1 MAAGDS
7 CSCSIGISEKLL
19 LVNAKIKARPY
30 TYISPAEMAHPTPS
44 RARARPKSI
53 NPFRALQVHR
63 NFRLFW
69 TGQTVSL
76 IGTWMQ
82 TVGQGW
88 LALEL
93 TNSAFLVGVVS
104 AAGSFPV
111 LLLSLYGGV
120 VAERYNKLRIV
131 IICQALLLA
140 EAGILWWYTWTGRI
154 GIGSLLVLTTLN
166 GVISAFEIPARQTMI
181 VELVTRE
188 DLVDA
193 IALNSGGFN
202 LARII
207 GPSIAAIV
215 LAKWGVAGCFAINAV
230 SYFAVL
236 ASLFQVRLPRWVP
249 RESLVSPFEQLKQG
263 FQYIRSNRA
272 VTGMMGVV
280 AVFSI
285 FGFQYLSMMPVIA
298 RDVLHTGAGGYG
310 LLLTFVGIGALTGA
324 LSLAGLGARLK
335 RGRLYNSTA
344 YAYSGLIM
352 LFSLMRS
359 VHLAAVVL
367 LFLGLAMLIN
377 GALSNGI
384 IQSVVPD
391 ELRGRVIATYIFVY
405 VGFPPIGSFLAGLLA
420 DWIGVEW
427 AIFSG
432 GVVMLLYALWAFW
445 RYPEVRSV

>member
-1 MAAGDS
+1 
-7 CSCSIGISEKLL
+7 
-19 LVNAKIKARPY
+19 
-30 TYISPAEMAHPTPS
+30 MAHPTPS
-44 RARARPKSI
+44 RALRKPI

-69 TGQTVSL
+69 TGQTISL

-120 VAERYNKLRIV
+120 IADRRSKLKIV

-140 EAGILWWYTWTGRI
+140 EAAALWWFTWSGRI
-154 GIGSLLVLTTLN
+154 DITSLLILTTI
-166 GVISAFEIPARQTMI
+166 GGIISAFEIPARQSMI
-181 VELVTRE
+181 VELVNRE
-188 DLVDA
+188 DIVDA

-202 LARII
+202 LARIV
-207 GPSIAAIV
+207 GPSIAAII
-215 LAKWGVAGCFAINAV
+215 LAKYGLAWCFGINAL

-236 ASLFQVRLPRWVP
+236 ASLGRIRLPPWTPVQH
-249 RESLVSPFEQLKQG
+249 LVSPFEQFRHGL
-263 FQYIRSNRA
+263 QYIRSSRS
-272 VTGMMGVV
+272 VSGLMGVI

-285 FGFQYLSMMPVIA
+285 FGFQYLSMMPVVA
-298 RDVLHTGAGGYG
+298 RDVLHTGASGYG

-324 LSLAGLGARLK
+324 LALAGLGSRIR
-335 RGRLYNSTA
+335 RGKLFNSTA
-344 YAYSGLIM
+344 YAFAGLTM

-359 VHLAAVVL
+359 VHLAAIVL
-367 LFLGLAMLIN
+367 LFLGLTMLIN
-377 GALSNGI
+377 GALANGI
-384 IQSVVPD
+384 LQSVVPD
-391 ELRGRVIATYIFVY
+391 ELRGRVMATYVFVY
-405 VGFPPIGSFLAGLLA
+405 VGFTPIGSFIAGLLA
-420 DWIGVEW
+420 RYIGVQW

-432 GVVMLLYALWAFW
+432 GLVMLAYAMWAFW
-445 RYPEVRSV
+445 KYPEIRAV

>member
-1 MAAGDS
+1 MADATRAP
-7 CSCSIGISEKLL
+7 EPEL
-19 LVNAKIKARPY
+19 NPR
-30 TYISPAEMAHPTPS
+30 PTPS
-44 RARARPKSI
+44 RARPRPI
-53 NPFRALQVHR
+53 NPFRTLQLHR

-120 VAERYNKLRIV
+120 IADRHNKLRIV
-131 IICQALLLA
+131 IICQSLLLA
-140 EAGILWWYTWTGRI
+140 EAAVLWWFTWTGRI
-154 GIGSLLVLTTLN
+154 GVGSLLVLTTIN
-166 GVISAFEIPARQTMI
+166 GIISAFEIPARQAMI
-181 VELVTRE
+181 VELVARE

-202 LARII
+202 LARIV

-215 LAKWGVAGCFAINAV
+215 LAQWGVAACFAINAV
-230 SYFAVL
+230 SYLAVL
-236 ASLFQVRLPRWVP
+236 ASLSLVKLPRWVP
-249 RESLVSPFEQLKQG
+249 VQNLVSPFEQLKQG
-263 FQYIRSNRA
+263 FQYIRGSRA
-272 VTGMMGVV
+272 VYGLMGVV
-280 AVFSI
+280 AVYSI

-298 RDVLHTGAGGYG
+298 RDILHTGAGGYG

-324 LSLAGLGARLK
+324 LSLAALGLRIR

-344 YAYSGLIM
+344 YAYAGLIM

-367 LFLGLAMLIN
+367 LFLGLAMLIS

-405 VGFPPIGSFLAGLLA
+405 VGFPPIGSFLAGVLA
-420 DWIGVEW
+420 QYIGVEW

-432 GVVMLLYALWAFW
+432 GLAMLAYAIWAFW
-445 RYPEVRSV
+445 KYPEIRAV

>member
-1 MAAGDS
+1 
-7 CSCSIGISEKLL
+7 
-19 LVNAKIKARPY
+19 
-30 TYISPAEMAHPTPS
+30 MAHPTPS
-44 RARARPKSI
+44 RARPRSI

-69 TGQTVSL
+69 IGQTVSL

-120 VAERYNKLRIV
+120 IADRYNKLRVV

-140 EAGILWWYTWTGRI
+140 EAGALWWFTWTGRI
-154 GIGSLLVLTTLN
+154 DFVSLLILTTLN
-166 GVISAFEIPARQTMI
+166 GVISAFEIPARQAMI

-215 LAKWGVAGCFAINAV
+215 LAKWGVAACFAINAI

-236 ASLFQVRLPRWVP
+236 GSLFQVRLPRWVP
-249 RESLVSPFEQLKQG
+249 REILVSPIEQLKQG

-272 VTGMMGVV
+272 VTGLMAVV
-280 AVFSI
+280 AVYSI

-310 LLLTFVGIGALTGA
+310 LLLSFVGIGALTGA
-324 LSLAGLGARLK
+324 LSLAGLGVRVK
-335 RGRLYNSTA
+335 RGRLYNVTA
-344 YAYSGLIM
+344 YVYAGLIM
-352 LFSLMRS
+352 LFALMRS
-359 VHLAAVVL
+359 VHLSAAAL

-391 ELRGRVIATYIFVY
+391 ELRGRVVATYIFVY

-420 DWIGVEW
+420 DYIGVEW
-427 AIFSG
+427 AIFG
-432 GVVMLLYALWAFW
+432 GGLVMMLFGIWAFSK
-445 RYPEVRSV
+445 YPEIRSV

>member
-1 MAAGDS
+1 MS
-7 CSCSIGISEKLL
+7 
-19 LVNAKIKARPY
+19 
-30 TYISPAEMAHPTPS
+30 HPTP
-44 RARARPKSI
+44 ARALKRPI

-82 TVGQGW
+82 TVGVGW

-111 LLLSLYGGV
+111 LLLYGGV
-120 VAERYNKLRIV
+120 IADRRSKLRIV
-131 IICQALLLA
+131 IVCQALLLA
-140 EAGILWWYTWTGRI
+140 EAAVLWWFTWTGRI
-154 GIGSLLVLTTLN
+154 DFNSLLVLTTIG
-166 GVISAFEIPARQTMI
+166 GVISAFEIPARQAMI

-215 LAKWGVAGCFAINAV
+215 LAKWGVAACFGINAL

-236 ASLFQVRLPRWVP
+236 GSLFQVRLPRWVP
-249 RESLVSPFEQLKQG
+249 REYLVSPIEQLKQG

-272 VTGMMGVV
+272 VSGLMGVV
-280 AVFSI
+280 AVYSI

-324 LSLAGLGARLK
+324 LSLAGLGVRIK
-335 RGRLYNSTA
+335 RGRLYNITA
-344 YAYSGLIM
+344 YAYAGLIM
-352 LFSLMRS
+352 LFALMRS
-359 VHLAAVVL
+359 VHLAAAAL

-391 ELRGRVIATYIFVY
+391 ELRGRVVATYIFVY
-405 VGFPPIGSFLAGLLA
+405 VGFPPIGSFFAGLLA
-420 DWIGVEW
+420 DYIGVEW
-427 AIFSG
+427 AIFG
-432 GVVMLLYALWAFW
+432 GGLVMLAYGIWAFAK
-445 RYPEVRSV
+445 YPEIRAV